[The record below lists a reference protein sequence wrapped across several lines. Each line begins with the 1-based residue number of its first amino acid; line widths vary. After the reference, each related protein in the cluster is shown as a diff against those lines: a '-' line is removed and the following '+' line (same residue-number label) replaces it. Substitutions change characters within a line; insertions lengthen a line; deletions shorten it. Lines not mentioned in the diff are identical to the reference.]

1 MDINIEALLTPIS
14 GTNPAGKDMF
24 FSSEKD
30 ALKEARRSDD
40 PALAQGEWETVLKKA
55 DWSKVETIAL
65 DVLTQKSKD
74 IQFAVWLVEALTRL
88 YQFEG
93 LSQGLLAINRLL
105 ETYWDSLY
113 PEIEDN
119 DLSYRVGPLE
129 WLNNNLPSVI
139 YSLPLSSG
147 TTLKCCWLDIEQA
160 REVDNLGRKD
170 PEAMKKAIEEGK
182 LTQADVDKVI
192 KETSDA
198 FILKNYELLKDCL
211 QNFADLDKTI
221 DKLYVVKGSTPEQE
235 DINVAPSLREI
246 SKAIDNVYGFIA
258 RIVKDRQIK
267 TEPEPTGNDNPVNI
281 EVKQTELDATVI
293 NSGNTVSE
301 KQHTYTGGAIQTR
314 EDAVRV
320 LAERSIYFKKS
331 EPHSPIYFLLDR
343 AVLWGNMPLDQWLH
357 EMINEGWNDLPTLL
371 RVIGAN
377 QESSKINFEQVDC
390 TLGLTNSP

>member
-1 MDINIEALLTPIS
+1 MNLNIETLLTPIS
-14 GTNPAGKDMF
+14 GDNPAGKDMF
-24 FSSEKD
+24 FSAEKD

-40 PALAQGEWETVLKKA
+40 PTLTQGEWATELKKA

-74 IQFAVWLVEALTRL
+74 IQFAVWLLEALTRL
-88 YQFEG
+88 HQFEG
-93 LSQGLLAINRLL
+93 LSQGLLVVNRLL
-105 ETYWDSLY
+105 ETFWDSLY

-147 TTLKCCWLDIEQA
+147 ETFKCSWLDIEQA

-170 PEAMKKAIEEGK
+170 PEAMKKAVEEGK
-182 LTQADVDKVI
+182 LTQADVDKAI

-198 FILKNYELLKDCL
+198 FIHKNYELLKDSL
-211 QNFADLDKTI
+211 QNFSDLDKTI
-221 DKLYVVKGSTPEQE
+221 DNLYVIKSSSPEQE
-235 DINVAPSLREI
+235 DISVAPSLREI
-246 SKAIDNVYGFIA
+246 SKAIENVYGYIA
-258 RIVKDRQIK
+258 RIAKDRQLIGISPSVSELPDSIEPDL
-267 TEPEPTGNDNPVNI
+267 TEV
-281 EVKQTELDATVI
+281 

-301 KQHTYTGGAIQTR
+301 KRYIYAGGSIQTR
-314 EDAVRV
+314 EDALRILV
-320 LAERSIYFKKS
+320 EISSYFKKS

-343 AVLWGNMPLDQWLH
+343 AVKWGGMPLDQWLQ
-357 EMINEGWNDLPTLL
+357 EMINEGWSDLPTLL

-377 QESSKINFEQVDC
+377 QESS
-390 TLGLTNSP
+390 